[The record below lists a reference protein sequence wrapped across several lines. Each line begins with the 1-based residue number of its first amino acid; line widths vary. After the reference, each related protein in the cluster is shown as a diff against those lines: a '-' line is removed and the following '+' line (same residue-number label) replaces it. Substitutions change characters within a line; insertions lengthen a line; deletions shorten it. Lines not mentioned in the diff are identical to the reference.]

1 VSEYCNQPVDHPP
14 PCVVTQQKTWLLSNV
29 SHLYSHGLISP
40 PSRLLPTCRPIPGS
54 RLSTTF
60 RLLASC
66 RHALSLIILPKCS
79 RFTCQLL
86 LTALLPGPTPLPAL
100 PFFFPCAHPTSQ
112 LFPPRPAF
120 PAVSTKTSYIPPEFP
135 NPPFPFS
142 PKIFSPRVRAPTSS
156 APQCTRHIAPCS
168 HRSRPTSPSPTPPP
182 HAPLLRPHPSTRVH
196 LHAAIP
202 PGIMRLLRVH
212 VDLSYTHV
220 FVPVQEHMIH
230 TRTHTHHF
238 RMCFLRFLH
247 TRTHTHK
254 HTRPPPTPTP
264 IHACA
269 PACCNPSGNYATSAS
284 TRRSFI
290 HTCIRASTRTHD
302 THTYT
307 HTPLPHV
314 FSSLS
319 AHTHTHT
326 QTYTHTHARARM

>member
-1 VSEYCNQPVDHPP
+1 MSEYCNQPVDHPP

-79 RFTCQLL
+79 RFTCRLL

-142 PKIFSPRVRAPTSS
+142 PRSFLLEF
-156 APQCTRHIAPCS
+156 APQPPLPPNAHAISHHAATAPD
-168 HRSRPTSPSPTPPP
+168 RPLPPPP
-182 HAPLLRPHPSTRVH
+182 H
-196 LHAAIP
+196 
-202 PGIMRLLRVH
+202 
-212 VDLSYTHV
+212 
-220 FVPVQEHMIH
+220 
-230 TRTHTHHF
+230 
-238 RMCFLRFLH
+238 LH
-247 TRTHTHK
+247 T
-254 HTRPPPTPTP
+254 PP
-264 IHACA
+264 
-269 PACCNPSGNYATSAS
+269 SY
-284 TRRSFI
+284 
-290 HTCIRASTRTHD
+290 
-302 THTYT
+302 
-307 HTPLPHV
+307 
-314 FSSLS
+314 
-319 AHTHTHT
+319 AHTHPRVCTCML
-326 QTYTHTHARARM
+326 QSLRELCDFCEYT